1 MPGYIFLLLLIVGA
15 GSPIMLFCFF
25 FLLLRVTKQMSTI
38 DDFWVYRD
46 DEFILNGLRKCT
58 N

>member
-1 MPGYIFLLLLIVGA
+1 MPGYIFLLLLIVGD
-15 GSPIMLFCFF
+15 GSPIILLSFF
-25 FLLLRVTKQMSTI
+25 FLLLQVTKQESTI